1 MGVTPGAV
9 IGHSIG
15 EIAAAHVAGVLDLA
29 DACRL
34 VGARAGLIG
43 GLPAGGAMA
52 SIQAT
57 PEELEPDLGDG
68 RVVIAAVNTPVGSVI
83 SGPADPVERIR
94 ATWADNGRKTKRLTV
109 SHAFHS
115 PLMDPIVEEFRR
127 AITALDYRRPTIPL
141 ISTLTG
147 QAADDRITT
156 PEYWADQIRRPV
168 LFRSAIT
175 HVATTH
181 LAGHTAVFIELG
193 PDPVLA
199 TATRQTLDHDAVTP
213 TTAPVVVS
221 ALTHRHPDVHA
232 FCHALATLH
241 ATGTR
246 IDWTRWYPTAP
257 HTLELPTYA
266 FQHQRYWPEGHAAAA
281 GDPAGLGLAPTH
293 HPLLRAAIDHANDG
307 GYLLTGR
314 LSATGATGWLA
325 DHRIADAIVAP
336 AAVIVD
342 WALRAADAVG
352 CATVADLTID
362 TPLVIPPAS
371 RHVQVTVGAAHDDG
385 HRDIGIYSRAP
396 VAGAPPTDAGW
407 QSHAHGTLA
416 PAGEPADAVPET
428 ASGAWPP
435 PDAQPLDPSSWRERA
450 HAAGFTHGPALQ
462 GLRAAWQ
469 DGSDLL
475 AEVDLPDAAG
485 TPDGYGVHPALLDAA
500 LQTALLTHTPP
511 TDGSVW
517 LPATWEHITL
527 HATHATTIRARLA
540 LSPDDEHAIRL
551 AITDADGAPVLTAHA
566 VGLRPVPTADLD
578 LPAPAGQPAPPPT
591 PIAGWTERPRAAGGS
606 GTDRADRLR
615 ELSEDERHRVLLD
628 LVLTHAAAV
637 LGHACSSQIEAE
649 RGFND
654 IGFDS
659 ITAVELRD
667 RLVAIIGLEL
677 PASLIFDHP
686 NPLALA
692 DHLDA
697 ELIPRA
703 ADDLTTVLGELDRLE
718 GALLAVAADEAAR
731 AKLKKRIQT
740 TFAKLDDL
748 SADKDEATATMADKI
763 EAATTSEIFDF
774 IDREL
779 GRQDSENTPLGS
791 AS

>member
-1 MGVTPGAV
+1 
-9 IGHSIG
+9 
-15 EIAAAHVAGVLDLA
+15 
-29 DACRL
+29 
-34 VGARAGLIG
+34 
-43 GLPAGGAMA
+43 MA
-52 SIQAT
+52 SIQAI

-83 SGPADPVERIR
+83 SGQASAVERIR
-94 ATWADNGRKTKRLTV
+94 ATWANNGRKTKRLTV

-115 PLMDPIVEEFRR
+115 PLMDPIVEKFRG
-127 AITALDYRRPTIPL
+127 AITALDYHRPTIPL

-147 QAADDRITT
+147 QAADDRIAT

-175 HVATTH
+175 HVSTTQ
-181 LAGHTAVFIELG
+181 LAGHTGAFIELG

-199 TATRQTLDHDAVTP
+199 TATRQTLDHDAVTR
-213 TTAPVVVS
+213 TTASVVVS
-221 ALTHRHPDVHA
+221 ALTHRRPDVHA
-232 FCHALATLH
+232 LGHALASLH
-241 ATGTR
+241 VTGTR
-246 IDWTRWYPTAP
+246 IDWAGWFPTTP
-257 HTLELPTYA
+257 RTLELPTYA
-266 FQHQRYWPEGHAAAA
+266 FQHQRYWPEGHAATT
-281 GDPAGLGLAPTH
+281 GDPAGLGLAPAH
-293 HPLLRAAIDHANDG
+293 HPLLGAAVDHADDG

-314 LSATGATGWLA
+314 LSATGATDWLA
-325 DHRIADAIVAP
+325 DHRVAGTIVAP
-336 AAVIVD
+336 ASVIVD

-352 CATVADLTID
+352 CATVTSLTID
-362 TPLVIPPAS
+362 TPLVIPPAG
-371 RHVQVTVGAAHDDG
+371 RHIQVTVGAAHDDG

-396 VAGAPPTDAGW
+396 VVSAPPTDAGW
-407 QSHAHGTLA
+407 QSHAHGTVA
-416 PAGEPADAVPET
+416 PAGEPADTVPET
-428 ASGAWPP
+428 TTSGAWPP
-435 PDAQPLDPSSWRERA
+435 PDAQPLDPSTWRERA
-450 HAAGFTHGPALQ
+450 DTGFTHGPALQ

-475 AEVDLPDAAG
+475 VEADLPDAAG
-485 TPDGYGVHPALLDAA
+485 TPDGYGIHPALLDAT
-500 LQTALLTHTPP
+500 LQTALLTHTPS
-511 TDGSVW
+511 TDSSVW
-517 LPATWEHITL
+517 LPATWKHITL

-540 LSPDDEHAIRL
+540 LSPDDEDAIRL
-551 AITDADGAPVLTAHA
+551 TITDAGGTPVLTAHA
-566 VGLRPVPTADLD
+566 VGLRPVPTAGLALAAPDD
-578 LPAPAGQPAPPPT
+578 PAAPPPT
-591 PIAGWTERPRAAGGS
+591 PTAGWTERPRAAGGS
-606 GTDRADRLR
+606 GTSWADHLR

-628 LVLTHAAAV
+628 LVLTHASAV
-637 LGHACSSQIEAE
+637 LGHADASQIDSE

-659 ITAVELRD
+659 ITAIELRD

-677 PASLIFDHP
+677 PASIVFDHP

-703 ADDLTTVLGELDRLE
+703 ADDLTSVLGELDRLE
-718 GALLAVAADEAAR
+718 SALLVVAADEAVR

-740 TFAKLDDL
+740 TFGKLDEL
-748 SADKDEATATMADKI
+748 SDDKDEATATVADKI